1 MHAPLRDRGDNVR
14 MTGRRETVGEYIA
27 RRRRALDMN
36 QAELAEALRITRT
49 VVSRWEN
56 GVLRP
61 SPDQIEHLA
70 RVLEDD
76 GHLASLIRHDDGDRP
91 PLFDPPIRV
100 GDLLRRIGDALIGF
114 LSTEVTPDGEAPG
127 YGWRHDLDDP
137 STTPSAWSTA
147 YGLRAIVLW
156 QAASTAG

>member
-61 SPDQIEHLA
+61 SPDQIEDVT

-91 PLFDPPIRV
+91 PLFDPR
-100 GDLLRRIGDALIGF
+100 
-114 LSTEVTPDGEAPG
+114 
-127 YGWRHDLDDP
+127 
-137 STTPSAWSTA
+137 SASATCS
-147 YGLRAIVLW
+147 V
-156 QAASTAG
+156 ASATR